1 MGVPARHRGAIA
13 ALATCLLTACA
24 LLWPAVGQTPPP
36 PAPLPPP
43 TVPLQPVPPPQIAPP
58 TPVAPEVRAPEAP
71 PLPRE
76 AVHADVSTRRIAV
89 TSTFSGTGIIVFGAV
104 DNSRQTSAESGLYDV
119 VIVISGA
126 PSRLVARKKSN
137 VGGLWIN
144 TSSTTFTSVPSYY
157 AISSTRPLDEVAS
170 DDVLKSS
177 GIGFDFVPMT
187 FHRSARNLTADE
199 IREWRDAVVRLK
211 RRDRLYQQDEYGVA
225 FVGRSLFRSAFD
237 MPATV
242 TVGAF
247 ETRVYLFRDGELLST
262 YTTKLDLER
271 EGLEHF
277 VHRFAFDHSFFYGV
291 LTVLIAVGAGML
303 ASYVFNRNKA

>member
-1 MGVPARHRGAIA
+1 MMGTLRLVNRSTLA
-13 ALATCLLTACA
+13 ALTTAALTAGA
-24 LLWPAVGQTPPP
+24 LIGAANAQRPTPPQPPP
-36 PAPLPPP
+36 PS
-43 TVPLQPVPPPQIAPP
+43 VQPVPPAQVTPAP
-58 TPVAPEVRAPEAP
+58 PVAPQAAPEAP

-76 AVHADVSTRRIAV
+76 TVHADVSTRRIAV

-126 PSRLVARKKSN
+126 PTRLVARKKSN

-157 AISSTRPLDEVAS
+157 AISSTRPLDEIAS

-271 EGLEHF
+271 EGLEHLI
-277 VHRFAFDHSFFYGV
+277 HRFAFDHSFLYGV
-291 LTVLIAVGAGML
+291 FTVLIAVGAGML

>member
-1 MGVPARHRGAIA
+1 MGAAHVRHGKWIVG
-13 ALATCLLTACA
+13 LVTGLLTAGA
-24 LLWPAVGQTPPP
+24 LVGVAVAQRPAPPQPPSAPAQVTPPAQVPP
-36 PAPLPPP
+36 PAP
-43 TVPLQPVPPPQIAPP
+43 VPEARP
-58 TPVAPEVRAPEAP
+58 PEAP

-76 AVHADVSTRRIAV
+76 TVHADVSTRRIAV

-104 DNSRQTSAESGLYDV
+104 DNSRQASAESGLYDV

-144 TSSTTFTSVPSYY
+144 TASTTFTSVPSYY
-157 AISSTRPLDEVAS
+157 AISSTRPLDEIAS

-187 FHRSARNLTADE
+187 FHRSARNLTAAE
-199 IREWRDAVVRLK
+199 IKEWRDAVVRLK
-211 RRDRLYQQDEYGVA
+211 QRDRLYQQDEYGVA

-262 YTTKLDLER
+262 YATKLDLER

-277 VHRFAFDHSFFYGV
+277 VHRFAFDHPFFYGV
-291 LTVLIAVGAGML
+291 LTVIIAVGAGML

>member
-1 MGVPARHRGAIA
+1 MGAARPKRRGTFAAFAAGLLTASALAGA
-13 ALATCLLTACA
+13 ALAQR
-24 LLWPAVGQTPPP
+24 PAPSLPPSAPTQPAP
-36 PAPLPPP
+36 PA
-43 TVPLQPVPPPQIAPP
+43 QVPPAAP
-58 TPVAPEVRAPEAP
+58 AQEVRPQPEAP

-76 AVHADVSTRRIAV
+76 SVHADVSTRRIAV

-104 DNSRQTSAESGLYDV
+104 DNSRQASAEAGLYDV

-126 PSRLVARKKSN
+126 PTRLVARKKSN

-144 TSSTTFTSVPSYY
+144 TSSVTFTSVPSYY

-187 FHRSARNLTADE
+187 FHRSARNLTAPE
-199 IREWRDAVVRLK
+199 IKEWRDAVVRLK
-211 RRDRLYQQDEYGVA
+211 QRERLYQQDEYGVA

-277 VHRFAFDHSFFYGV
+277 VHRFAFDHPFFYGV
-291 LTVLIAVGAGML
+291 FTVLIAVGAGML

>member
-1 MGVPARHRGAIA
+1 MGRVRLMHPSTLA
-13 ALATCLLTACA
+13 AFLAAGLTAGA
-24 LLWPAVGQTPPP
+24 FVDAAMAQRPMPPQPPP
-36 PAPLPPP
+36 PSA
-43 TVPLQPVPPPQIAPP
+43 QPVPPAQVTPAPP
-58 TPVAPEVRAPEAP
+58 AAPQSPAPEAP

-76 AVHADVSTRRIAV
+76 TVHADVSTRRIAV

-126 PSRLVARKKSN
+126 PTRLVARKKSN

-144 TSSTTFTSVPSYY
+144 TSSTTFTGVPSYY
-157 AISSTRPLDEVAS
+157 AISSTRPLDEIAS

-277 VHRFAFDHSFFYGV
+277 IHRFAFDHSFLYGV
-291 LTVLIAVGAGML
+291 FTVLIAVGAGML

>member
-1 MGVPARHRGAIA
+1 MSMARLFHRSSFVGLVVGV
-13 ALATCLLTACA
+13 LTACA
-24 LLWPAVGQTPPP
+24 LVGAALAQRPTPPQPPAGPALPAPPVQVTPPP
-36 PAPLPPP
+36 PAPA
-43 TVPLQPVPPPQIAPP
+43 Q
-58 TPVAPEVRAPEAP
+58 EVRPAEAP

-157 AISSTRPLDEVAS
+157 AISSTRPLDEIAS

-247 ETRVYLFRDGELLST
+247 ETRVYLFRDGELLSS
-262 YTTKLDLER
+262 YATKLDLER
-271 EGLEHF
+271 EGLEHLI
-277 VHRFAFDHSFFYGV
+277 HRFAFDHPFFYGV
-291 LTVLIAVGAGML
+291 FTVLIAVGAGML

>member
-1 MGVPARHRGAIA
+1 MESARRRHRRTIASIAIGV
-13 ALATCLLTACA
+13 LTACVLA
-24 LLWPAVGQTPPP
+24 GAAIAQRPAPAQPPSVPTQPVPPAQVPP
-36 PAPLPPP
+36 PAP
-43 TVPLQPVPPPQIAPP
+43 APAQETRP
-58 TPVAPEVRAPEAP
+58 PEAP

-76 AVHADVSTRRIAV
+76 SVHADVSTRRIAV

-104 DNSRQTSAESGLYDV
+104 DNSRQVSAESGLYDV

-144 TSSTTFTSVPSYY
+144 TSSVTFTSVPSYY

-187 FHRSARNLTADE
+187 FHRSARNLTAPE
-199 IREWRDAVVRLK
+199 IKEWRDAVVRLK
-211 RRDRLYQQDEYGVA
+211 QHERLYQQDEYGVA

-277 VHRFAFDHSFFYGV
+277 VHRFAFDHPFFYGV
-291 LTVLIAVGAGML
+291 FTVLIAVGAGML

>member
-1 MGVPARHRGAIA
+1 MGVGRLMHRWTLAVLAIA
-13 ALATCLLTACA
+13 ALTAGTLVGA
-24 LLWPAVGQTPPP
+24 AEAQRPTPPQPPPASEQPASPAQAAPPP
-36 PAPLPPP
+36 PS
-43 TVPLQPVPPPQIAPP
+43 APP
-58 TPVAPEVRAPEAP
+58 APAPEAP
-71 PLPRE
+71 SLPRE
-76 AVHADVSTRRIAV
+76 TVHADVSTRRIAV

-104 DNSRQTSAESGLYDV
+104 DNSRQTSAESGLYDI

-126 PSRLVARKKSN
+126 PTRLVARKKSN

-157 AISSTRPLDEVAS
+157 AISSTRPLDEIAS

-187 FHRSARNLTADE
+187 FHRSARALTAAE
-199 IREWRDAVVRLK
+199 IKEWRDAVVRLK
-211 RRDRLYQQDEYGVA
+211 QRDRLYQQDEYGVA
-225 FVGRSLFRSAFD
+225 FVGRSLFRAAFD

-271 EGLEHF
+271 EGLEHLI
-277 VHRFAFDHSFFYGV
+277 HRFAFDHSFLYGV
-291 LTVLIAVGAGML
+291 FTVLIAVGAGML

>member
-1 MGVPARHRGAIA
+1 MTAAPVPFRKAFA
-13 ALATCLLTACA
+13 ALAAGA
-24 LLWPAVGQTPPP
+24 LMAWALAGQAMAQRPAPPQPPAVPAQPAP
-36 PAPLPPP
+36 PA
-43 TVPLQPVPPPQIAPP
+43 QVPPQPP
-58 TPVAPEVRAPEAP
+58 APEVRQPEAA

-76 AVHADVSTRRIAV
+76 SVHADVSTRRIAV

-104 DNSRQTSAESGLYDV
+104 DNSRQVSAESGLYDV

-126 PSRLVARKKSN
+126 PARLVARKKSN

-144 TSSTTFTSVPSYY
+144 TASTSFTSVPSYY
-157 AISSTRPLDEVAS
+157 AISSTRPLDEIAS

-187 FHRSARNLTADE
+187 FGRSARTLTAAE
-199 IREWRDAVVRLK
+199 IKEWRDAVVRLK
-211 RRDRLYQQDEYGVA
+211 QRDKLYQQDEYGVA

-271 EGLEHF
+271 EGLEHLI
-277 VHRFAFDHSFFYGV
+277 HRFAFDHSFLYGV
-291 LTVLIAVGAGML
+291 FTVLIAVGAGML
-303 ASYVFNRNKA
+303 ASYVFNRGKA

>member
-1 MGVPARHRGAIA
+1 MSMARLLHRSTFA
-13 ALATCLLTACA
+13 ALAVGLLTAGA
-24 LLWPAVGQTPPP
+24 LVGVALAQRPTPPQPPSGPSLPAPPAQVTPP
-36 PAPLPPP
+36 PAP
-43 TVPLQPVPPPQIAPP
+43 VQ
-58 TPVAPEVRAPEAP
+58 EVRPAEAP

-126 PSRLVARKKSN
+126 PARLVARKKSN

-157 AISSTRPLDEVAS
+157 AISSTRPLDEIAS

-247 ETRVYLFRDGELLST
+247 ETRVYLFRDGELLSS
-262 YTTKLDLER
+262 YATKLDLER
-271 EGLEHF
+271 EGLEHLI
-277 VHRFAFDHSFFYGV
+277 HRFAFDHPFFYGV
-291 LTVLIAVGAGML
+291 FTVLIAVGAGML

>member
-1 MGVPARHRGAIA
+1 MRVARTWRVGGGA
-13 ALATCLLTACA
+13 ALMTALLTMSVLVMPSRAQRVDQTA
-24 LLWPAVGQTPPP
+24 PAS
-36 PAPLPPP
+36 PPP
-43 TVPLQPVPPPQIAPP
+43 TVAQQQGPAAPATPSAAAPP
-58 TPVAPEVRAPEAP
+58 REA

-76 AVHADVSTRRIAV
+76 SVHADVSTRRIAV

-126 PSRLVARKKSN
+126 PARLVARKKSN

-144 TSSTTFTSVPSYY
+144 TSSTTFVSVPSYY
-157 AISSTRPLDEVAS
+157 AISSTRPIEEVAS
-170 DDVLKSS
+170 EDVLKSS

-187 FHRSARNLTADE
+187 LNRAAASSLTAVE
-199 IREWRDAVVRLK
+199 IKEWRDAVVRLK

-225 FVGRSLFRSAFD
+225 FVGRSLFRAAFD

-247 ETRVYLFRDGELLST
+247 ETRVYLFRDGELLSS
-262 YTTKLDLER
+262 YTTKLNLER
-271 EGLEHF
+271 EGVEQF
-277 VHRFAFDHSFFYGV
+277 VHRFAFDHPFFYGV
-291 LTVLIAVGAGML
+291 FTVFIAVAAGML
-303 ASYVFNRNKA
+303 ASYAFNRSNH

>member
-1 MGVPARHRGAIA
+1 MKVARAWRLGVITGLMTGLLAMT
-13 ALATCLLTACA
+13 ALVMPSRAQPVA
-24 LLWPAVGQTPPP
+24 QPP
-36 PAPLPPP
+36 PAKSLPGVAQQQAQPAPATPPADQPLR
-43 TVPLQPVPPPQIAPP
+43 
-58 TPVAPEVRAPEAP
+58 EP

-89 TSTFSGTGIIVFGAV
+89 TSTFSGTGIVVFGAV

-157 AISSTRPLDEVAS
+157 AITSTRPIEEIAS
-170 DDVLKSS
+170 EDVLKSS

-187 FHRSARNLTADE
+187 LHRSASSLTAAE
-199 IREWRDAVVRLK
+199 IKEWRDAVVRLK

-225 FVGRSLFRSAFD
+225 FVGRSLFRAAFD

-242 TVGAF
+242 TVGTF
-247 ETRVYLFRDGELLST
+247 ETRVYLFRDGELISS
-262 YTTKLDLER
+262 YTTRLDLER
-271 EGLEHF
+271 EGVEQF
-277 VHRFAFDHSFFYGV
+277 VHRFAFDHPFFYGV
-291 LTVLIAVGAGML
+291 LTVLIAVAAGML
-303 ASYVFNRNKA
+303 ASYVFNRGSH

>member
-1 MGVPARHRGAIA
+1 MSTARLLHRGTFIALAVGVLTAGVLVGA
-13 ALATCLLTACA
+13 ALAQRPTPPQPPSGPSL
-24 LLWPAVGQTPPP
+24 PAPPTQITPPP
-36 PAPLPPP
+36 PAPA
-43 TVPLQPVPPPQIAPP
+43 Q
-58 TPVAPEVRAPEAP
+58 EVRPAEAP

-157 AISSTRPLDEVAS
+157 AISSTRPLDEIAS

-211 RRDRLYQQDEYGVA
+211 RRDRLFQQDEYGVA

-271 EGLEHF
+271 EGLEQF
-277 VHRFAFDHSFFYGV
+277 IHRFAFDHPFFYGV
-291 LTVLIAVGAGML
+291 FTVLIAVGAGML

>member
-1 MGVPARHRGAIA
+1 MGGTRLMQRPTMA
-13 ALATCLLTACA
+13 ALVAAALTAGSLVDTA
-24 LLWPAVGQTPPP
+24 NAQRPTPPQPPPPSAQPVPPVQLTPPP
-36 PAPLPPP
+36 PSTPQAPS
-43 TVPLQPVPPPQIAPP
+43 
-58 TPVAPEVRAPEAP
+58 PETA

-76 AVHADVSTRRIAV
+76 TVHADVSTRRIAV

-126 PSRLVARKKSN
+126 PTRLVARKKSN

-157 AISSTRPLDEVAS
+157 AISSTRPLDEIAS

-187 FHRSARNLTADE
+187 FHRSARALTAPE
-199 IREWRDAVVRLK
+199 IKEWRDAVVRLK
-211 RRDRLYQQDEYGVA
+211 QRDRLYQQDEYGVA

-277 VHRFAFDHSFFYGV
+277 IHRFAFDHSFLYGV
-291 LTVLIAVGAGML
+291 FTVLIAVGAGML

>member
-1 MGVPARHRGAIA
+1 LRAPSTKPGRSLAGFA
-13 ALATCLLTACA
+13 AGLLTALTLA
-24 LLWPAVGQTPPP
+24 GTAIAQQPAPAQVTPAPISPAQVTPPP
-36 PAPLPPP
+36 AAEASP
-43 TVPLQPVPPPQIAPP
+43 TIVPL
-58 TPVAPEVRAPEAP
+58 
-71 PLPRE
+71 LPRE
-76 AVHADVSTRRIAV
+76 SIHADVSTRRIAV

-104 DNSRQTSAESGLYDV
+104 DNSRQASAESGLYDV
-119 VIVISGA
+119 VIVISGT

-144 TSSTTFTSVPSYY
+144 TSSTSFTSVPSYY

-187 FHRSARNLTADE
+187 FSRSARNLTATE
-199 IREWRDAVVRLK
+199 IKEWRDAVVRLK
-211 RRDRLYQQDEYGVA
+211 QRDRLYQQDEYGVA

-242 TVGAF
+242 TVGEF

-262 YTTKLDLER
+262 YTTKLNLER

-277 VHRFAFDHSFFYGV
+277 VHRFAFDHPFFYGV
-291 LTVLIAVGAGML
+291 FTVMIAVGAGML

>member
-1 MGVPARHRGAIA
+1 MGPRRLMLRSVLAAVAPAV
-13 ALATCLLTACA
+13 LTAGA
-24 LLWPAVGQTPPP
+24 LVGTAMAQRPVPPQP
-36 PAPLPPP
+36 PAS
-43 TVPLQPVPPPQIAPP
+43 VQPVPPAQVTPPP
-58 TPVAPEVRAPEAP
+58 TTAPQPATPEAP

-76 AVHADVSTRRIAV
+76 TVHADVSTRRIAV

-104 DNSRQTSAESGLYDV
+104 DNSRQVSAESGLYDV

-157 AISSTRPLDEVAS
+157 AISSTRPLDEIAS

-187 FHRSARNLTADE
+187 FHRSARALTAPE
-199 IREWRDAVVRLK
+199 IKEWRDAVVRLK
-211 RRDRLYQQDEYGVA
+211 QRDRLYQQDEYGVA

-247 ETRVYLFRDGELLST
+247 ETRVYLFRDGELLSS

-277 VHRFAFDHSFFYGV
+277 IHRFAFDHSFLYGV
-291 LTVLIAVGAGML
+291 FTVLIAVGAGML

>member
-1 MGVPARHRGAIA
+1 MGIVRLMHRSTLTALMTA
-13 ALATCLLTACA
+13 ALTASA
-24 LLWPAVGQTPPP
+24 LVGAAMAQHPTPPQPPP
-36 PAPLPPP
+36 PSA
-43 TVPLQPVPPPQIAPP
+43 QPVPPAQVTP
-58 TPVAPEVRAPEAP
+58 TPPPAPEAP

-76 AVHADVSTRRIAV
+76 TVHADVSTRRIAV

-126 PSRLVARKKSN
+126 PTRLVARKKSN

-157 AISSTRPLDEVAS
+157 AISSTRPLDEIAS

-187 FHRSARNLTADE
+187 FHRSARNLTADQ

-225 FVGRSLFRSAFD
+225 FVGRSLFPSAFD

-262 YTTKLDLER
+262 YKT
-271 EGLEHF
+271 
-277 VHRFAFDHSFFYGV
+277 
-291 LTVLIAVGAGML
+291 
-303 ASYVFNRNKA
+303 